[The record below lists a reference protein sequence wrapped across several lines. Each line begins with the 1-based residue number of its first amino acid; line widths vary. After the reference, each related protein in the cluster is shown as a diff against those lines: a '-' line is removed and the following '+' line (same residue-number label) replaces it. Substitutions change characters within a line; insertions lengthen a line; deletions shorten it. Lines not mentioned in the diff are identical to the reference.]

1 MELHKRRKTLTD
13 AEARYLLKQ
22 IMFAV
27 QYLHDVKVSLVT
39 GRTRVQVLATHLLFA
54 IQVIHRDLKL
64 GNLFLNDDMEIKVG
78 DFGLATRV
86 EADGEKRR

>member
-39 GRTRVQVLATHLLFA
+39 GHTRVHTGTGTSYTLVVCYT
-54 IQVIHRDLKL
+54 
-64 GNLFLNDDMEIKVG
+64 G
-78 DFGLATRV
+78 DPSGSQAWQSV
-86 EADGEKRR
+86 PQ